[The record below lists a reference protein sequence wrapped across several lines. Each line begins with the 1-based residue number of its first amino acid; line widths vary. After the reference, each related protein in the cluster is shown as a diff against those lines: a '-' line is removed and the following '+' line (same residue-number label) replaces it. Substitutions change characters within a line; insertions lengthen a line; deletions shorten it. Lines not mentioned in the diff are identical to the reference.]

1 MLPDNNWYGHRYIL
15 LKYLGIKDQK
25 VYAWIQHGWQP
36 QILEKMPGNKSAKK
50 YPLLFWS
57 TFNQTFYNKNVKSYA
72 IGSPFLY
79 LCKILNKKIRK
90 TKPKGTLVFQFIPV
104 KISYKNQIMRNL

>member
-1 MLPDNNWYGHRYIL
+1 
-15 LKYLGIKDQK
+15 
-25 VYAWIQHGWQP
+25 
-36 QILEKMPGNKSAKK
+36 MPGNKSAKK

-90 TKPKGTLVFQFIPV
+90 TKPKGTLVFPVHTSQDFIQKPDHEELIKKV
-104 KISYKNQIMRNL
+104 KSISSGPYTACFYYRDLTKKNILP